1 MPPRS
6 GFLFVTDFPK
16 ARSELVGNLLKRG
29 YVSKPEVAA
38 ALRKVPRE
46 EFVPS
51 GLRGE
56 AYVDTPLPIGSGQTI
71 SAPHMVAMMSEALDL
86 RPGHKVLEVGGG
98 SGYHAAVAAELV
110 SPGGHVFTVERIE
123 ELAESARENIAR
135 TGYSNS
141 VTVVLS
147 DGSVG
152 LPEEAPF
159 DRIFV
164 ACGAPSVPGP
174 LKAQLKDGGVM
185 IVPVGGRM
193 FQELIKVERK
203 GDEYRTHDLGGCV
216 FVPLI
221 GEHGY

>member
-1 MPPRS
+1 M
-6 GFLFVTDFPK
+6 TDFPA
-16 ARSELVGNLLKRG
+16 ARSELVSNLLRRG

-46 EFVPS
+46 EFVPDD
-51 GLRGE
+51 LRDE
-56 AYVDTPLPIGSGQTI
+56 AHIDTPLPIGSGQTI

-86 RPGHKVLEVGGG
+86 RPGLKVLEVGGG
-98 SGYHAAVAAELV
+98 SGYHAAVVAELV
-110 SPGGHVFTVERIE
+110 SPGGRVFTVERIE
-123 ELAESARENIAR
+123 ELAGSARRNIER
-135 TGYSNS
+135 TGYSDR
-141 VTVVLS
+141 VTVILS
-147 DGSVG
+147 DGSSG

-164 ACGAPSVPGP
+164 ACGAPSVPAP

-193 FQELIKVERK
+193 FQDLIKVERK
-203 GDEYRTHDLGGCV
+203 GDFYRTHNLGGCV

>member
-1 MPPRS
+1 MTDFERARS
-6 GFLFVTDFPK
+6 G
-16 ARSELVGNLLKRG
+16 LVDSLRRRG
-29 YVSKPEVAA
+29 YITHPEVAA
-38 ALRKVPRE
+38 ALRSVPRE
-46 EFVPS
+46 EFVPPA
-51 GLRGE
+51 LKDD

-71 SAPHMVAMMSEALDL
+71 SAPHMVAMMAEALSL
-86 RPGHKVLEVGGG
+86 RPGHRVLEVGGG

-110 SPGGHVFTVERIE
+110 SPGGHVFTVERIA
-123 ELAESARENIAR
+123 ELAEFATRNLSR
-135 TGYSNS
+135 TGYAGS

-152 LPEEAPF
+152 LPSEAPF

-174 LKAQLKDGGVM
+174 LETQMKDGGLM
-185 IVPVGGRM
+185 LVPVGGRM
-193 FQELIKVERK
+193 YQDLVKIERR
-203 GDEYRTHDLGGCV
+203 GDAYTRTSLGGCV